1 LKALSIEISLFFVKK
16 TALACFGSTSVH
28 SICHAKRGCS
38 SHFLV
43 EQSLV
48 LYKLAITSKH
58 PSTKGA
64 LPDVASKFS
73 IPIVLFPNQM
83 NLRVS
88 SLLKNLLK
96 FCKRRASFCLPMSMT
111 SHTSFFG

>member
-1 LKALSIEISLFFVKK
+1 LKALSIELSLFFVKK

-28 SICHAKRGCS
+28 SICHAKRGSS

-73 IPIVLFPNQM
+73 ILIVLFPNQM
-83 NLRVS
+83 NLRDIKSIKEFIEVFQ
-88 SLLKNLLK
+88 KE
-96 FCKRRASFCLPMSMT
+96 SFILFTNVNGPQ
-111 SHTSFFG
+111 TSFFG